1 MRGWLLLVILAG
13 PVSAVAADPLPQPL
27 SLEQALALV
36 DAEHP
41 ALLQAR
47 AEEAMAEARL
57 QEVQSGDDLSV
68 LLEGRLQYLEPAEL
82 SNFQETND
90 SRAQLRLNK
99 RLYDF
104 GYTSAREG
112 SAKEALKAAR
122 WRGLDARQRQH
133 LSVMKAFF
141 DVLLADLEYTRDNE
155 AVAIAYV
162 RLDKLRDRH
171 RLGQVSDIELLEKE
185 TLYEKVL
192 SRRAASAARQ
202 RETRMRL
209 ALALNRPG
217 ELPAE
222 LLMPPVPDMSEPLP
236 EVDELYSLVLR
247 RNPSLEALRHHMAAA
262 SQTLQAAARRYGPVL
277 RGEMLAGYYNRE
289 TRSTSPFSAALVLEM
304 PLYTGGRD
312 DAETARARAELL
324 DSQARKSRLELE
336 LRQQVLD
343 LWLEQEKLRRRA
355 AELAVREEYRDLY
368 LDRSRTLY
376 ELERSS
382 DLGDA
387 MVQTSAVKLE
397 LARIRFQWLLNRERL
412 KALSGELLNGSPEQ
426 GKNG

>member
-1 MRGWLLLVILAG
+1 MRRWLLLAIFAG
-13 PVSAVAADPLPQPL
+13 PACAMAMEPLPQPL

-36 DAEHP
+36 DGEHP
-41 ALLQAR
+41 LLLQAR
-47 AEEAMAEARL
+47 AEEERARARL
-57 QEVQSGDDLSV
+57 QEVRSDDDLSL
-68 LLEGRLQYLEPAEL
+68 LLEGRLQYLDPAEQ

-90 SRAQLRLNK
+90 SRAHLRLEK

-104 GYTSAREG
+104 GYTRAREA
-112 SAKEALKAAR
+112 SAEAGLKAAR
-122 WRGLDARQRQH
+122 WNGLDARQRQH
-133 LSVMKAFF
+133 LAVMRAFF

-162 RLDKLRDRH
+162 RVDKLRERH
-171 RLGQVSDIELLEKE
+171 KLGQISDLELLEKE

-217 ELPAE
+217 QLPAE
-222 LLMPPVPDMSEPLP
+222 LLMPPVPDMDEALP
-236 EVDELYSLVLR
+236 EVDELYAMVLQH
-247 RNPSLEALRHHMAAA
+247 NPSLEALRHRITAADR
-262 SQTLQAAARRYGPVL
+262 TLAAAARRYGPVL
-277 RGEMLAGYYNRE
+277 RGEMLASYYNRE

-304 PLYTGGRD
+304 PLFSGGRD
-312 DAETARARAELL
+312 DAETARARADLL

-355 AELAVREEYRDLY
+355 SELRVREEYRDLY

-376 ELERSS
+376 ELERTS

-387 MVQTSAVKLE
+387 MVQISAIKLE

-412 KALSGELLNGSPEQ
+412 RALSGQLLTPGSEQ
-426 GKNG
+426 EKNG